1 MADIP
6 ARLRLRAG
14 TLAAWTSANPVLAS
28 GEPGYEIDT
37 KVFRIGDGSSP
48 FLSLQRF
55 TTSEGLAAIF
65 QQSNVNLTALSGL
78 TFAANKGI
86 YLTGANTAALFNLSA
101 QGRALLDDP
110 DAASQRVTLGLGAA
124 AILGVSADANFSNA
138 QTSLATRATTK
149 TFVDNEIAA
158 QRPDWTELA
167 PVATTSGSA
176 IDLIGFPS
184 GLEEIQIQLANVR
197 HSTADSLLIQ
207 LFVGGSVVTSG
218 WVASSTVGSGN
229 VQSTAGVPIFR
240 NSTTNEI
247 TGVVRFER
255 SAGNVW
261 FSSGVA
267 SIIPPGGAT
276 VQHGRVV
283 LAGDVT
289 GIRLTTIGG
298 GAAFNL
304 GSAVVRYR

>member
-55 TTSEGLAAIF
+55 TTSEGFAAVF

-124 AILGVSADANFSNA
+124 AILGVSADANFANA
-138 QTSLATRATTK
+138 GTSLATRATIK
-149 TFVDNEIAA
+149 TLVDTAIAA
-158 QRPDWTELA
+158 VPS
-167 PVATTSGSA
+167 VAAGVAAIAAGAVGSYVFARYSVGDVAFGSTVAGSSLTPTSALYSIVGSGDSNTATFNAGSA
-176 IDLIGFPS
+176 LAGTWRCMGTFDL
-184 GLEEIQIQLANVR
+184 
-197 HSTADSLLIQ
+197 T
-207 LFVGGSVVTSG
+207 
-218 WVASSTVGSGN
+218 ASSTGH
-229 VQSTAGVPIFR
+229 
-240 NSTTNEI
+240 
-247 TGVVRFER
+247 
-255 SAGNVW
+255 
-261 FSSGVA
+261 
-267 SIIPPGGAT
+267 IIGGAT
-276 VQHGRVV
+276 LWLRI
-283 LAGDVT
+283 A
-289 GIRLTTIGG
+289 
-298 GAAFNL
+298 
-304 GSAVVRYR
+304 